1 MSLPE
6 DCNGENTM
14 KKKQVKLSRM
24 FKGGRFVG
32 YCLSVDGEMLSHQ
45 TDIKIETTSPPH
57 SSISVSF
64 LWHPSV
70 VDDAPDI
77 HLE

>member
-1 MSLPE
+1 
-6 DCNGENTM
+6 M
-14 KKKQVKLSRM
+14 KEKQVKLSRM
-24 FKGGRFVG
+24 FKGGRFAG

-45 TDIKIETTSPPH
+45 TDIKIETTAPQH
-57 SSISVSF
+57 SSSVSF
-64 LWHPSV
+64 LWHSSV

>member
-1 MSLPE
+1 
-6 DCNGENTM
+6 M
-14 KKKQVKLSRM
+14 KERQVKLSRL

-45 TDIKIETTSPPH
+45 TDIKIETSAPPL
-57 SSISVSF
+57 SSLSVTF

-77 HLE
+77 HLNHTGEGWV